1 MLNIFKRQPIGI
13 YLLFG
18 TNNMD
23 FEDRNFGLPF
33 ARVTL

>member
-1 MLNIFKRQPIGI
+1 MLNIFKRQSIST

-18 TNNMD
+18 TNKMD

-33 ARVTL
+33 ASVTL